1 MKRNKMNDW
10 RKEIE
15 YWRDIML
22 VEFDAMIKLWQ
33 DLQKEIKT
41 W

>member
-1 MKRNKMNDW
+1 MTDF
-10 RKEIE
+10 E
-15 YWRDIML
+15 YWLGIMSE
-22 VEFDAMIKLWQ
+22 EFDAMIKLWQ